1 MEGAREV
8 EINGESGAPAR
19 RGWAREMGRGGNG
32 AGVMP
37 WRKRDET
44 QQAKEERGG
53 VHAAYSLTSDL
64 NRVRGE
70 MGLSV
75 RCYSAS

>member
-1 MEGAREV
+1 MEGVREV

-19 RGWAREMGRGGNG
+19 RGWERGRGGNG

-37 WRKRDET
+37 WRKQGDET
-44 QQAKEERGG
+44 REAKEQRGG
-53 VHAAYSLTSDL
+53 AYAACSLTSDL

-75 RCYSAS
+75 RCYCAS